1 MTRTRLLAL
10 LALVAGALLALRIAD
25 ARGGPPDTL
34 ALPAYPAAPVVP
46 ASPTARAVP
55 PASPVPSGTAV
66 DWRGVLTALDRARA
80 AAYAAPATADPDGWA
95 APACPCRAEDVRRLR
110 ALAAAG
116 RALRGQATVL
126 VDVRVTA
133 ATAARADL
141 LVSDRLAAYSEVDA
155 RGRPVSRWPVS
166 AVRRWRI
173 RLVRTAGKWRLG
185 AVERAP

>member
-34 ALPAYPAAPVVP
+34 ALPAYPAAPAP
-46 ASPTARAVP
+46 SLRA
-55 PASPVPSGTAV
+55 AV
-66 DWRGVLTALDRARA
+66 DWRDVLTGLDRARA
-80 AAYAAPATADPDGWA
+80 AAYADPSAVDPDEWA
-95 APACPCRAEDVRRLR
+95 ARACPCRAEDVRRLR

-116 RALRGQATVL
+116 HALRGQATTL

-133 ATAARADL
+133 ATSTGADL
-141 LVSDRLAAYSEVDA
+141 LVSDRLAPYSEVDA
-155 RGRPVSRWPVS
+155 HGRRFAHWPAG

-173 RLVRTAGKWRLG
+173 RLVRTAGQWRLG